1 MFGASYEL
9 TEAAQHHDNDYWISR
24 KSLPEGED
32 PADHRYPAWEA
43 EDDAWT
49 LIVGDAAPDTALN
62 AADEEG
68 FDPVWASDANRTQVK
83 RVNLQVREETAYY
96 LEEAPDDRYRTVG
109 RRETLELLDQR
120 GIEVGSYVDSWWYP
134 EKREFVAVFD
144 RVDESGERGRMVWR
158 SDSISTAE
166 RKLILDG
173 EPIED
178 DSPATHEQI
187 AETIYRNSTL
197 TPNES
202 EIIACWIKG
211 IDDYRRIAER
221 IDSSYQAVSQS
232 VYFLK
237 GKFHRRAW
245 EWEYV
250 LPYVSDELLPED
262 ASAGDGTLK
271 TVADVECAY
280 EDGEEMYWFRE
291 KESEE
296 LNADFPFR
304 IGDEGAAAD

>member
-1 MFGASYEL
+1 VFGASYEL

>member
-9 TEAAQHHDNDYWISR
+9 TEAAQRHDNDYWISR
-24 KSLPEGED
+24 KSLPDGED

-49 LIVGDAAPDTALN
+49 LIVGDAAPDAALD
-62 AADEEG
+62 AVEEEG
-68 FDPVWASDANRTQVK
+68 FEPTWTSDANRTRVK

-96 LEEAPDDRYRTVG
+96 LEEPPDDRYRTVG

-134 EKREFVAVFD
+134 ERREFVAVFD
-144 RVDESGERGRMVWR
+144 RVDESGEMGRMVWR
-158 SDSISTAE
+158 SDSLSTAE
-166 RKLILDG
+166 RELILEG

-178 DSPATHEQI
+178 DSPATHEQL

-202 EIIACWIKG
+202 QIVACWIRG
-211 IDDYRRIAER
+211 VEDYQRIAET

-237 GKFHRRAW
+237 GKFHRRKW
-245 EWEYV
+245 EREFV
-250 LPYVSDELLPED
+250 LPYVPDDLLPED
-262 ASAGDGTLK
+262 APAGDGTLE
-271 TVADVECAY
+271 TVADLEAAHERGGGQY
-280 EDGEEMYWFRE
+280 HFRE
-291 KESEE
+291 KSSEQ
-296 LNADFPFR
+296 LDADLPFDA
-304 IGDEGAAAD
+304 GEAPAD